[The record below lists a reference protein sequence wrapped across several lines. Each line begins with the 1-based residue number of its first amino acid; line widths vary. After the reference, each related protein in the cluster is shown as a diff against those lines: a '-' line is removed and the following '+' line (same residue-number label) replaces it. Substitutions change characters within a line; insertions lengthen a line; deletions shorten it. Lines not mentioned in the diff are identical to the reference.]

1 LNLRFGRLSLWFCL
15 AGILLAGW
23 PFIVRDDVAQQV
35 AIFLFSGIM
44 LYFIGVIFSVIAIVK
59 KEAGKAKFF
68 GLFFILFM
76 ALISIFGL
84 LLLSFGIGGK

>member
-1 LNLRFGRLSLWFCL
+1 MNLRFGRLSLWFCL

-23 PFIVRDDVAQQV
+23 PFIVQDDVAQQV

-76 ALISIFGL
+76 GLISIIGL
-84 LLLSFGIGGK
+84 LLLSFGIGEK